1 MSELELIEA
10 TPEPRT
16 RESIAAD
23 LRALGV
29 TTGSALLVHS
39 SLKSIGWVSGG
50 PISVI
55 EALLDVV
62 TEDGTLIMPAHTGNN
77 SDPANWA
84 HPPVPEHWWQIIRNT
99 SPAFD
104 PRITVT
110 NGMGAIAELFRT
122 WPGTKRSNHPVV
134 SFAAKGRSADFITE
148 KHGLA
153 NSLGETSPLA
163 RVYHLEGQV
172 LLLGVGYD
180 RNTSFHLAEYRAGTR
195 PRVETGA
202 AFYRDGERVWDTFSD
217 IEFGDEV
224 FPAIG
229 QEFDDSGLVTIG
241 TVGSATARL
250 FDQAKAVDFAEEWIK
265 SH

>member
-1 MSELELIEA
+1 MSELALIES

-16 RESIAAD
+16 RASIADD
-23 LRALGV
+23 LRTLGV
-29 TTGSALLVHS
+29 ATGSTLLVHS

-50 PISVI
+50 PVAVI
-55 EALLDVV
+55 QALLDVV
-62 TEDGTLIMPAHTGNN
+62 GENGTLVTPAHTGNN

-84 HPPVPEHWWQIIRNT
+84 HPPVPESWWQVIRDT

-104 PRITVT
+104 SRFTTT
-110 NGMGAIAELFRT
+110 NGMGAIAELFRS
-122 WPGTKRSNHPVV
+122 WPGTLRSNHPVV
-134 SFAAKGRSADFITE
+134 SFAANGTNAAVITDN
-148 KHGLA
+148 HGLE
-153 NSLGETSPLA
+153 NSLGENSPLA
-163 RVYHLEGQV
+163 RVYELGGQV

-202 AFYRDGERVWDTFSD
+202 AFMHDGERVWGTFAD

-229 QEFDDSGLVTIG
+229 QEFDESGLVTMG
-241 TVGSATARL
+241 KVGSAAARL
-250 FDQAKAVDFAEEWIK
+250 FDQAKAVDFAEWWIK
-265 SH
+265 TH